1 LRRARLALDA
11 KKHQDEMSL
20 EEAKVM
26 INDENT
32 DLERERKMA
41 KDAMDMA
48 KQGIKDAKIMIKRE
62 VM

>member
-1 LRRARLALDA
+1 
-11 KKHQDEMSL
+11 
-20 EEAKVM
+20 
-26 INDENT
+26 
-32 DLERERKMA
+32 MA

>member
-1 LRRARLALDA
+1 
-11 KKHQDEMSL
+11 
-20 EEAKVM
+20 M

-48 KQGIKDAKIMIKRE
+48 KQGIQNAKIMIKRE
-62 VM
+62 EL

>member
-1 LRRARLALDA
+1 
-11 KKHQDEMSL
+11 
-20 EEAKVM
+20 M